1 MGDPGSSKGLAFA
14 MSDLALLDP
23 LLVDSLLQQH
33 LASPGILDDEV
44 IENMHTLGVTVS
56 FLPLQCVFMAKVY
69 ERAHLEAVDRRRQ
82 LRRQELQEGSR
93 FMGRLSVT
101 LFGVEG
107 LQLPPPQDGWQ
118 HASIICQLW
127 MDNQLRP
134 TTRCSAPTL
143 YWDQEFEFDVS
154 RPCSKFVCK
163 VVRVLVPAQPAQPA
177 TAARGSVRNMS
188 SRVPDTP
195 TSSETTGKRT
205 GDLGTPT
212 EATRWESGSF
222 IDRTREMN
230 VTLAVAQVPLSALE
244 SCKARKLWVSLQS
257 ICEQTVGS
265 GSKDEKATTADPDAP
280 PANEA
285 SIARAE
291 ADAANARKEFAAIAE
306 GAGGGLAH
314 GAASGDAEQ
323 QAMAGRGE
331 VSGAR
336 VQMKMQYQYSDNYM
350 AHSMPDVTVDFR
362 ICILGHQRTPVCV
375 YGLKFALVERSCNG
389 PAVDLGTC
397 LQNMTPR
404 SFAPPFLG
412 GQVLAAQWGER
423 CWNAF

>member
-1 MGDPGSSKGLAFA
+1 
-14 MSDLALLDP
+14 MSELALLDP
-23 LLVDSLLQQH
+23 VLVDSLLQQH

-44 IENMHTLGVTVS
+44 IEKMRTLGVTVS
-56 FLPLQCVFMAKVY
+56 FLPMQCVFMAKVY
-69 ERAHLEAVDRRRQ
+69 ERAHREAVDRRRQ
-82 LRRQELQEGSR
+82 LRRQELQEGCR

-163 VVRVLVPAQPAQPA
+163 VVRVLVPLQPAQPA

-188 SRVPDTP
+188 SLVPDTP
-195 TSSETTGKRT
+195 TSSGTARQRG
-205 GDLGTPT
+205 GDLGTQ
-212 EATRWESGSF
+212 ESGSF
-222 IDRTREMN
+222 IDRTREMT
-230 VTLAVAQVPLSALE
+230 VTLAAAEVPLSTLE

-257 ICEQTVGS
+257 ICEQTAGS
-265 GSKDEKATTADPDAP
+265 GSKDEKATTADRDAP

-285 SIARAE
+285 SIAGAE
-291 ADAANARKEFAAIAE
+291 ADAANAKKGFAADAV
-306 GAGGGLAH
+306 GAGGGSAH
-314 GAASGDAEQ
+314 ATASGDAEQ
-323 QAMAGRGE
+323 QALAGWGE

-350 AHSMPDVTVDFR
+350 AHSVPDVTVDFR
-362 ICILGHQRTPVCV
+362 ICILGHQQTPSCV

-389 PAVDLGTC
+389 P
-397 LQNMTPR
+397 P
-404 SFAPPFLG
+404 SI
-412 GQVLAAQWGER
+412 LAHAS
-423 CWNAF
+423 